1 MAEDYEKL
9 SVKQLKDRM
18 MDIDIS
24 TSKGMTELRGYITVA
39 QTLNKEDGDRVYNEI
54 WSKLKKATRKEKDD
68 LKKTLVNILA
78 QIIYDNIIETKDY
91 E

>member
-39 QTLNKEDGDRVYNEI
+39 QTLNK
-54 WSKLKKATRKEKDD
+54 
-68 LKKTLVNILA
+68 
-78 QIIYDNIIETKDY
+78 
-91 E
+91 